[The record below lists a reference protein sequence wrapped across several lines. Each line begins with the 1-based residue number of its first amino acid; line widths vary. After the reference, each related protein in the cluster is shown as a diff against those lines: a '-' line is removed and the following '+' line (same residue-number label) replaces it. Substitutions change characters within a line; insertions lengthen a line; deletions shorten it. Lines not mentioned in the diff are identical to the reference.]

1 MLWEVVATPQLRPEA
16 APLVRRAS
24 VKPEQDADVLVA
36 KSVLVA
42 PSPPKFHPTGKV
54 ILTLCAAEI
63 PLGVTN

>member
-1 MLWEVVATPQLRPEA
+1 MVATPQLRPEA
-16 APLVRRAS
+16 DPLVRRAS
-24 VKPEQDADVLVA
+24 VKPEHEADVLVA

-42 PSPPKFHPTGKV
+42 PNDPKFHPTGNV